1 MLTLLRM
8 QVQSVVLKV
17 RSHKLHGRAGRK
29 KFPSSTSLLL
39 VTKLIYLIKS
49 ILILI
54 TPDNPQKSSL
64 KVPFSHKPFTMFCI
78 HMICL
83 LFFPIQKQLLN
94 KIFTKWWGGGGGNE
108 QEFTSSHG
116 GASKTRGTIISGRS
130 VDATG
135 RSMGL
140 DGAGF

>member
-1 MLTLLRM
+1 M
-8 QVQSVVLKV
+8 V
-17 RSHKLHGRAGRK
+17 G
-29 KFPSSTSLLL
+29 
-39 VTKLIYLIKS
+39 
-49 ILILI
+49 
-54 TPDNPQKSSL
+54 
-64 KVPFSHKPFTMFCI
+64 
-78 HMICL
+78 
-83 LFFPIQKQLLN
+83 
-94 KIFTKWWGGGGGNE
+94 GGGGGNE

>member
-1 MLTLLRM
+1 MLALLRM

-17 RSHKLHGRAGRK
+17 RSPKLHGRAGRK

-64 KVPFSHKPFTMFCI
+64 KVPFSHKPFTTFCI
-78 HMICL
+78 HTICL

-94 KIFTKWWGGGGGNE
+94 KIFTIFPQQKHLHSVYLFSPTTHIVLYTLKCFPCHASSVHYI
-108 QEFTSSHG
+108 FT
-116 GASKTRGTIISGRS
+116 I
-130 VDATG
+130 
-135 RSMGL
+135 
-140 DGAGF
+140 FNP